1 MSSKEINHV
10 ESVARHL
17 AYYARKLGRIAGFI
31 QLLVYL
37 KRRRAMQI
45 SQYRQ
50 MQRYQKSIPPN
61 MMQRSV
67 QPRYNFPTDMPINIQ
82 GNTTVRPAQPQQPQ
96 AQLQQGQPQAQLQ
109 PQQAQLQL
117 QPQAQL
123 QWQPQ
128 MMPQVQWQPQA
139 QVQPQ
144 MMQQQQQEELYPM
157 PPPEEPFQM
166 FADVLGQNDP
176 FNDPFAEDY
185 IDPDFFDRER
195 IEPFSEDDDVFVQ
208 PEIPFQFGHAPHE
221 DEHKEPYGVP
231 EDQQEYLSEEDQ
243 PLPFPIL
250 RKDGQKLRIS
260 QPVYK
265 DDDEDSFVQPDIS
278 RPSPLPRVNLPVP
291 PIMADEKSKL
301 RLEAEKKIKPNQNQI
316 LMNAFGNFRKVI
328 KDEEQEDDA
337 EYDFGF
343 GRRRVSRKLKR
354 RR

>member
-195 IEPFSEDDDVFVQ
+195 IEPFSED
-208 PEIPFQFGHAPHE
+208 EL
-221 DEHKEPYGVP
+221 PYGEP
-231 EDQQEYLSEEDQ
+231 EDQQEYSSEEDQ

-265 DDDEDSFVQPDIS
+265 DDDEDELVQPDIS
-278 RPSPLPRVNLPVP
+278 RPPSLPRVNLPVP
-291 PIMADEKSKL
+291 PPAQYEEQEQPIMADEKSKL

-328 KDEEQEDDA
+328 QDEEQEDDDD
-337 EYDFGF
+337 YDFGF
-343 GRRRVSRKLKR
+343 GRRVSRKLKR